1 MFPMMQQYGID
12 KLNNEEKHKLVEEI
26 WESME
31 DLDEEMPPLTD
42 AQKAEL
48 DCRLADY
55 YANPKAGYTW
65 EEVKEHLRE
74 RRQSRMSSSS

>member
-1 MFPMMQQYGID
+1 MFPKMKQYGID
-12 KLNNEEKHKLVEEI
+12 KLSDDEKRELAEEI
-26 WESME
+26 WDSME
-31 DLDEEMPPLTD
+31 EPDGEMPPLTD

-48 DCRLADY
+48 DRRLADY

-74 RRQSRMSSSS
+74 RQQSRMSSSS